1 MNLFSFTANFESEE
15 SCRLHY
21 KEEHDKQVL
30 YLNMVQKNIFGSR
43 VTGVMNAKHVRV
55 EPPYKVV

>member
-1 MNLFSFTANFESEE
+1 
-15 SCRLHY
+15 
-21 KEEHDKQVL
+21 
-30 YLNMVQKNIFGSR
+30 MVQKSIFGSR